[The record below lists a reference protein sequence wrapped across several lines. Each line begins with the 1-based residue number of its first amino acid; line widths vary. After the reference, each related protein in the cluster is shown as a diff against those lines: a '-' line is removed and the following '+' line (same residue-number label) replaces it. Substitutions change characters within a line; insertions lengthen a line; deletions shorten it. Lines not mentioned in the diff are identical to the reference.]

1 MCIAEH
7 EILWI
12 FDINWGSK
20 MTDPFFLN
28 EASKLPLNEILKRLE
43 TLYEDGAM
51 SDIERG
57 IYRQIK
63 EKGLSSLSEK
73 QRWHFD
79 NGMIPQCVERCSIK
93 GCTNPTYPG
102 EAYCDIHSV
111 EYGDD

>member
-1 MCIAEH
+1 
-7 EILWI
+7 
-12 FDINWGSK
+12 

-73 QRWHFD
+73 QR
-79 NGMIPQCVERCSIK
+79 
-93 GCTNPTYPG
+93 
-102 EAYCDIHSV
+102 
-111 EYGDD
+111 

>member
-43 TLYEDGAM
+43 TLYEHGAM